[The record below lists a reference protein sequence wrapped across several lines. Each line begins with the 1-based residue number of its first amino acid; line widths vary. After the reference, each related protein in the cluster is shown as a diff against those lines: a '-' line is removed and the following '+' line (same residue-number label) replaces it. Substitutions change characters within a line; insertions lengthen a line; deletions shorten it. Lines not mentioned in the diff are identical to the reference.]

1 MSEHMFLINHGGRL
15 CLQVG
20 ETAYELGNAIPWLD
34 WLLGELPAD
43 EVGQRL
49 SEARGAPIALD
60 PAAIGPPIGAQEV
73 WASGVTYK
81 RSEEARERE
90 SHNSTIY
97 TRVYSAAR
105 PELFMKA
112 LGEEVIGSGAPAG
125 IRYDATWSVP
135 EPELAIVLNRRMEVV
150 GFTIGND
157 MSSRDIEGENP
168 LYLPQAKVYE
178 RSCVLGPRI
187 WLQPGRTEWPDV
199 QITIAISRAGA
210 IVFDGATSTAQI
222 NRSLADLRDYLGR
235 CKRFPRGVVLL
246 SGTGI
251 VPPDDFTLQPGDE
264 VRITIDPIGEL
275 VNPIVVVG
283 GAEQS

>member
-1 MSEHMFLINHGGRL
+1 MPEHMFLINHGGRL
-15 CLQVG
+15 CLQIG
-20 ETAYELGNAIPWLD
+20 DTTYTLGDGVPSLD
-34 WLLGELPAD
+34 WLLSNLPA
-43 EVGQRL
+43 EQVAQRL
-49 SEARGAPIALD
+49 LDARGAPIAFD
-60 PAAIGPPIGAQEV
+60 PATIGPPIGAQEV

-125 IRYDATWSVP
+125 IRYDAAWSVP
-135 EPELAIVLNRRMEVV
+135 EPELAIVFNRAMEVV

-187 WLQPGRTEWPDV
+187 WLQPGRAEWPDV
-199 QITIAISRAGA
+199 QIAIAISRAGA
-210 IVFDGATSTAQI
+210 VVFGGATSTAQI
-222 NRSLADLRDYLGR
+222 NRPLAELRDYLGR

-264 VRITIDPIGEL
+264 VRITIDPIGEIA
-275 VNPIVVVG
+275 NPIAVVG
-283 GAEQS
+283 GAAQS

>member
-1 MSEHMFLINHGGRL
+1 MPEHMFLVNNGGRP

-20 ETAYELGNAIPWLD
+20 DTAYELNSSIPSID
-34 WLLGELPAD
+34 WLLSELPAD
-43 EVGQRL
+43 QVAQAL
-49 SEARGAPIALD
+49 LDARGAALAPD
-60 PAAIGPPIGAQEV
+60 TLVFGPPVGAQEV

-105 PELFMKA
+105 PELFMKS
-112 LGEEVIGSGAPAG
+112 LGEEVVGSGDPAG
-125 IRYDATWSVP
+125 IRYDASWSVP
-135 EPELAIVLNRRMEVV
+135 EPELAIVFNRRMEVV
-150 GFTIGND
+150 GFTAGND

-168 LYLPQAKVYE
+168 LYLPQAKVYQ

-187 WLQPGRTEWPDV
+187 WLQPGISEWPDV
-199 QITIAISRAGA
+199 QIAIAIRRSGA
-210 IVFDGATSTAQI
+210 VVFDGTTSTAQI

-235 CKRFPRGVVLL
+235 CKPFPRGVVLL

-251 VPPDDFTLQPGDE
+251 VPPDDFTLRAGDE
-264 VRITIDPIGEL
+264 IRIHIEPIGTL
-275 VNPIVVVG
+275 VNTV
-283 GAEQS
+283 E

>member
-1 MSEHMFLINHGGRL
+1 MFLVNNGGRL

-20 ETAYELGNAIPWLD
+20 GEAYELSDAIPSID

-43 EVGQRL
+43 QVAQKL
-49 SEARGAPIALD
+49 MDARGAPVAPDALVF
-60 PAAIGPPIGAQEV
+60 GPPVGAQEV

-105 PELFMKA
+105 PELFMKS
-112 LGEEVIGSGAPAG
+112 LGEEVVGSGEPAG
-125 IRYDATWSVP
+125 IRYDASWSVP

-168 LYLPQAKVYE
+168 LYLPQAKVYQ

-187 WLQPGRTEWPDV
+187 WLQPGAADWPEA
-199 QITIAISRAGA
+199 QIAIAIRRSGA
-210 IVFDGATSTAQI
+210 VVFDGATSTAQI

-235 CKRFPRGVVLL
+235 CKRFPRGAVLL

-251 VPPDDFTLQPGDE
+251 VPPDDFTLQSGDE

-275 VNPIVVVG
+275 FNPVVVVG
-283 GAEQS
+283 GDH

>member
-1 MSEHMFLINHGGRL
+1 MSEQMFLINHGGQL

-20 ETAYELGNAIPWLD
+20 GAAYALNDTIPSLD
-34 WLLGELPAD
+34 WLLSELTAA
-43 EVGQRL
+43 ELAERL
-49 SEARGAPIALD
+49 LAARGAPVAID
-60 PAAIGPPIGAQEV
+60 PALIGPPVGNQEV

-90 SHNSTIY
+90 SNNSTIY

-112 LGEEVIGSGAPAG
+112 LGEEVVGTGAPAG
-125 IRYDATWSVP
+125 IRYDASWSVP
-135 EPELAIVLNRRMEVV
+135 EPELAIVLNRHMEVV

-187 WLQPGRTEWPDV
+187 WLQTGLSEWPAAD
-199 QITIAISRAGA
+199 IAIDIRRGGTSVFAGT
-210 IVFDGATSTAQI
+210 TSTAQI
-222 NRSLADLRDYLGR
+222 NRPLAELRDYLGR
-235 CKRFPRGVVLL
+235 CKRFPRGAVLL
-246 SGTGI
+246 SGTGV

-264 VRITIDPIGEL
+264 VRITIEPIGEL
-275 VNPIVVVG
+275 VNPVAVVG
-283 GAEQS
+283 GGA

>member
-1 MSEHMFLINHGGRL
+1 MSEPMFLVNHGGRL

-20 ETAYELGNAIPWLD
+20 ETAYALGDAIPSLD
-34 WLLGELPAD
+34 WLLSELPAD

-49 SEARGAPIALD
+49 LDARGAPIALD
-60 PAAIGPPIGAQEV
+60 PTTIGPPIGAQEV

-112 LGEEVIGSGAPAG
+112 LGEEVVGSGAPAG

-222 NRSLADLRDYLGR
+222 NRPLADLRDYLGR

-283 GAEQS
+283 GTLSS